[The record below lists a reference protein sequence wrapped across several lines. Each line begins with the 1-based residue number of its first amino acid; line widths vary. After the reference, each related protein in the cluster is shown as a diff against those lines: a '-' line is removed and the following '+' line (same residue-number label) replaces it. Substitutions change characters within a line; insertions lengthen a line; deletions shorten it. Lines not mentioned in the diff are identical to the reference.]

1 MPAGVW
7 TGPGKPWAV
16 VPSRGSMFS
25 FSIYTLGCKVNQ
37 LESESLADAFRRE
50 GFSLMPWGEPAEI
63 LFINTCTVTSR
74 ADQKARRMIRKA
86 LRDNPESC
94 LVVTGCYAQLDAEL
108 LEALEPPAPGGEEGA
123 GGKRL
128 FVLRG
133 KDKSALL
140 DLPRYIRE
148 KAGTPARILETWFR
162 FPRRIPEVPEG
173 ARAGS
178 SGGEGFFR
186 FVPEN
191 FSFHSRG
198 FLKIQDGCNSRCTFC
213 RVSLARGHSVSLG
226 AEKVLEAL
234 RALEAGG
241 YGEAVLTGVNIT
253 QYRDGIRDL
262 GGLLGY
268 LLEGTKRIAIRLS
281 SLEPEGLTGANAAVF
296 AHPRIRP
303 HFHLSIQSG
312 SPDIL
317 RDMGRFYGPE
327 EIIRGI
333 TLLRSV
339 KEDPFLACD
348 IIAGFPGEGEEEF
361 EKTRALCVRADF
373 AWIHAFPYS
382 RRPGTAAWSF
392 GNPVSEGD
400 TARRV
405 EQLLGLA
412 RRGRR
417 EYARRWLGKEVDVI
431 IAGKNEKKAGQ
442 IPGIS
447 DNYLRTLITIPP
459 GLEKPFSPGAVLRCR
474 LEGLWGG
481 APEQFDVTAEPVVL
495 EKPLG
500 C

>member
-1 MPAGVW
+1 
-7 TGPGKPWAV
+7 
-16 VPSRGSMFS
+16 
-25 FSIYTLGCKVNQ
+25 
-37 LESESLADAFRRE
+37 
-50 GFSLMPWGEPAEI
+50 
-63 LFINTCTVTSR
+63 
-74 ADQKARRMIRKA
+74 
-86 LRDNPESC
+86 
-94 LVVTGCYAQLDAEL
+94 
-108 LEALEPPAPGGEEGA
+108 
-123 GGKRL
+123 
-128 FVLRG
+128 
-133 KDKSALL
+133 
-140 DLPRYIRE
+140 
-148 KAGTPARILETWFR
+148 
-162 FPRRIPEVPEG
+162 
-173 ARAGS
+173 
-178 SGGEGFFR
+178 
-186 FVPEN
+186 
-191 FSFHSRG
+191 
-198 FLKIQDGCNSRCTFC
+198 
-213 RVSLARGHSVSLG
+213 
-226 AEKVLEAL
+226 
-234 RALEAGG
+234 
-241 YGEAVLTGVNIT
+241 
-253 QYRDGIRDL
+253 
-262 GGLLGY
+262 
-268 LLEGTKRIAIRLS
+268 
-281 SLEPEGLTGANAAVF
+281 
-296 AHPRIRP
+296 
-303 HFHLSIQSG
+303 
-312 SPDIL
+312 
-317 RDMGRFYGPE
+317 MGRFYGPE